1 MVAPETLFSEAECGG
16 LGNCHRSYMNGASRH
31 RHHPRYLLTR
41 HPIDTLHLLRRDPVL
56 TSMSLSRLP
65 SASVL
70 LLACF
75 SACAG
80 DAPRSTNNA
89 ATTVGSTRDTST
101 SAGNV
106 TSSAPVASSAE
117 TAAAATPGAASA
129 TTAAVADTPVDS
141 VTPHLIPGRG
151 KMDATSFAATVRA
164 GARAEAKWPAGPT
177 PVAGALL
184 PANRIIAYY
193 GNPHSRKMGVI
204 GEYPEQQMLGMLD
217 KTVASWKAADPKT
230 PVIPAIHLVTVVAQG
245 AAGSDGMWRRREDP
259 SMIEKSYQWAKGR
272 HGLLILDI
280 QASHSTVQQELP
292 RLLTYLSRPDVHL
305 GLDPE
310 FYMHYDREGLR
321 PSSKIGTMMASDVN
335 YAIKTLDSLV
345 VANKLPPKILVVHRF
360 TSKMVPDAENIRPTS
375 HVQVVMD
382 MDGWG
387 PPWLKFDSYRDYVVN
402 HPVQFTGFK
411 LFYHNDTKKG
421 DALLTPGEVLQLRP
435 RLSYIQY
442 Q

>member
-1 MVAPETLFSEAECGG
+1 
-16 LGNCHRSYMNGASRH
+16 
-31 RHHPRYLLTR
+31 
-41 HPIDTLHLLRRDPVL
+41 
-56 TSMSLSRLP
+56 MSLSKLP

-75 SACAG
+75 FACAG
-80 DAPRSTNNA
+80 DAPQSTNSA

-106 TSSAPVASSAE
+106 ASSAPVTPSAE
-117 TAAAATPGAASA
+117 TAAPAAPGAASA

-141 VTPHLIPGRG
+141 LAPHLIPGRG

-164 GARAEAKWPAGPT
+164 GARAGAKWPAGPA

-184 PANRIIAYY
+184 PAHRIIAYY
-193 GNPHSRKMGVI
+193 GNPHSKKMGVL
-204 GEYPEQQMLGMLD
+204 GEYPEEQMLGMLD
-217 KTVASWKAADPKT
+217 KTVASWKAADART
-230 PVIPAIHLVTVVAQG
+230 PVIPAIHLVAVVAQG
-245 AAGSDGMWRRREDP
+245 APGPDGMWRRREDP
-259 SMIEKSYQWAKGR
+259 SMIEKSYQWAKAR

-280 QASHSTVQQELP
+280 QASHSTLQQELP
-292 RLLTYLSRPDVHL
+292 RLLPYLTRPDVHL
-305 GLDPE
+305 GVDPE

-335 YAIKTLDSLV
+335 YVIKTLDSLV
-345 VANKLPPKILVVHRF
+345 AANKLPPKILVVHRF

-375 HVQVVMD
+375 RVQVVMD

-402 HPVQFTGFK
+402 HPVEFTGFK